1 MERVELEKNLVKAMA
16 EFEIIDCHEHLG
28 PERRR
33 TDSQVDVFDLISSYT
48 RLDLLTAGMTDSDY
62 QSLHDRDLPLEQRW
76 SLLKPFWEQ
85 IRWGSYARVVLLA
98 AERFYGF
105 DDVNDDT
112 YGPLS
117 EAVAKANKPGLYERV
132 LRDACRIR
140 TALTL
145 SDTTQ
150 LGTPLLTPLVRMGYR
165 FSQTDQYPYQMV
177 RTWEDLSSPRFG
189 ADGVIDSLDDYLDNF
204 RRYLLRSKAE
214 GVVGLKM
221 ASSPNAPPVREDAVA
236 AFGKLRDGKESIL
249 PAVNPLRDYVVD
261 QMILMATELDMV
273 VAVHTGYWGD
283 FRNVDPLHMIPI
295 LQRHPDTRFD
305 IFHMGYPWPR
315 QTLMLGKRFPNVW
328 LNFCWMHAVSPRCA
342 VAMWDEAIDVVP
354 MNKLLAFGG
363 DYSRAVE
370 LVYGHLTIARENL
383 AQVLAR
389 RILDGQFNETQ
400 ALALARKWFWHNPIE
415 LYALD
420 LPAKDG

>member
-98 AERFYGF
+98 AEWFYGF

-221 ASSPNAPPVREDAVA
+221 ASSPNAPGARGRGGRFREA
-236 AFGKLRDGKESIL
+236 A
-249 PAVNPLRDYVVD
+249 
-261 QMILMATELDMV
+261 
-273 VAVHTGYWGD
+273 
-283 FRNVDPLHMIPI
+283 
-295 LQRHPDTRFD
+295 
-305 IFHMGYPWPR
+305 
-315 QTLMLGKRFPNVW
+315 
-328 LNFCWMHAVSPRCA
+328 
-342 VAMWDEAIDVVP
+342 
-354 MNKLLAFGG
+354 
-363 DYSRAVE
+363 
-370 LVYGHLTIARENL
+370 
-383 AQVLAR
+383 
-389 RILDGQFNETQ
+389 
-400 ALALARKWFWHNPIE
+400 
-415 LYALD
+415 
-420 LPAKDG
+420 